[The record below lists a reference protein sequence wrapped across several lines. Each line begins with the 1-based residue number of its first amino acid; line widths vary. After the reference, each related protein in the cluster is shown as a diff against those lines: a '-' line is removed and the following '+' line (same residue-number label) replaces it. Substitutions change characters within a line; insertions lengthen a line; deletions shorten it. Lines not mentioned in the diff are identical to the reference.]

1 MWRNFIAPSIFP
13 ILPRRLQGLKSAFI
27 VACVKIVKT
36 LAGGLA
42 ALLLAGSAVAPVQAD
57 AQDLSS
63 QINNQV
69 NSAVNDANRAVAD
82 AANQA
87 NAEWN
92 KFVQMANESLPNG
105 SSLPRNPF
113 PAPQVAPVP
122 APAPGPAAVGPW
134 SPQAPAP
141 VANGTNGEIHAAG
154 RSYLIW
160 VPRNYN
166 PSKPTP
172 VMVGYSAYQDS
183 TENFRNYSR
192 LRESSVGRDAI
203 IVYPRAIGASWEGS
217 PTAATRPGQDI
228 AYVRAMINDVQRYYH
243 IDRRRIFATGMST
256 GGGMAAVSACHMAD
270 LFAGV
275 AGVSGAYYAPVNQGC
290 QNIPIAFMALHGT
303 NDTLTPYH
311 GTTRRGQ
318 RVLPVPEL
326 FGSYAARNG
335 CGPGLDRAPLPNATR
350 VSARGCR
357 KGVEVIQVH
366 GSNHFWWYSPS
377 AADEMWAFLMRNPK

>member
-1 MWRNFIAPSIFP
+1 MTSVKVV
-13 ILPRRLQGLKSAFI
+13 KS
-27 VACVKIVKT
+27 

-42 ALLLAGSAVAPVQAD
+42 ALLIAGSAIAPVQAG
-57 AQDLSS
+57 AQDMSS
-63 QINNQV
+63 QINGQV
-69 NSAVNDANRAVAD
+69 NRAINDANRAAAD
-82 AANQA
+82 AVNRA

-92 KFVQMANESLPNG
+92 KFVQMANDTIPGS
-105 SSLPRNPF
+105 SSLPRNP
-113 PAPQVAPVP
+113 VP
-122 APAPGPAAVGPW
+122 APAAPAAPW
-134 SPQAPAP
+134 APQAPAP
-141 VANGTNGEIHAAG
+141 VANGTNGEIRAAG

-160 VPRNYN
+160 VPRGYN
-166 PSKPTP
+166 PANPTP

-192 LRESSVGRDAI
+192 LRESAVGRNAI

-217 PTAATRPGQDI
+217 PTAVTRPGQDI
-228 AYVRAMINDVQRYYH
+228 AYVRAMIDDVQRYYN
-243 IDRRRIFATGMST
+243 IDRRRIYATGMST

-275 AGVSGAYYAPVNQGC
+275 AGVSGAYYAPVNRGC
-290 QNIPIAFMALHGT
+290 QNLPIAFMALHGM
-303 NDTLTPYH
+303 NDTLTPYY

-326 FGSYAARNG
+326 FGSYAVRNG
-335 CGPGLDRAPLPNATR
+335 CGPGLNRAPLYNATR

-366 GSNHFWWYSPS
+366 GSNHYWWYSPS
-377 AADEMWAFLMRNPK
+377 AADEMWAFLSRHSK

>member
-1 MWRNFIAPSIFP
+1 M
-13 ILPRRLQGLKSAFI
+13 QDLKGGFI

-36 LAGGLA
+36 LVGGLA

-228 AYVRAMINDVQRYYH
+228 AYVRAMINDVQRYYN

-311 GTTRRGQ
+311 GTIRRGQ

>member
-1 MWRNFIAPSIFP
+1 M
-13 ILPRRLQGLKSAFI
+13 
-27 VACVKIVKT
+27 KT
-36 LAGGLA
+36 IAGGLA
-42 ALLLAGSAVAPVQAD
+42 ALLLASGAVAPVQAS
-57 AQDLSS
+57 AQDMSS

-69 NSAVNDANRAVAD
+69 NGAINNANRAAAD
-82 AANQA
+82 ATNQA

-92 KFVQMANESLPNG
+92 KFVQMANDSIPGG

-122 APAPGPAAVGPW
+122 APGFAPRGPW
-134 SPQAPAP
+134 APQAPAP

-154 RSYLIW
+154 RSYLVWI
-160 VPRNYN
+160 PRGYN
-166 PSKPTP
+166 PANPTP
-172 VMVGYSAYQDS
+172 VMVGYSAFEDS

-228 AYVRAMINDVQRYYH
+228 AFVRSMINDVERYYN
-243 IDRRRIFATGMST
+243 IDRRRIYATGMST

-290 QNIPIAFMALHGT
+290 QNIPVAFLALHGM
-303 NDTLTPYH
+303 NDTLTPYY

-318 RVLPVPEL
+318 RVLPVPEM

-335 CGPGLDRAPLPNATR
+335 CGLGLDRAPLPNATR
-350 VSARGCR
+350 VSRGEPVP
-357 KGVEVIQVH
+357 GAI
-366 GSNHFWWYSPS
+366 GG
-377 AADEMWAFLMRNPK
+377 

>member
-1 MWRNFIAPSIFP
+1 MR
-13 ILPRRLQGLKSAFI
+13 
-27 VACVKIVKT
+27 KT
-36 LAGGLA
+36 LAGGA
-42 ALLLAGSAVAPVQAD
+42 ALLMAATTALTPAD
-57 AQDLSS
+57 AAAQDLSS
-63 QINNQV
+63 QLNNQV
-69 NSAVNDANRAVAD
+69 NGVVQGVNKAAAD

-92 KFVQMANESLPNG
+92 KFVQMANESLPPG
-105 SSLPRNPF
+105 SSLPLN
-113 PAPQVAPVP
+113 PVP
-122 APAPGPAAVGPW
+122 APKAPAPAPAPKPAPSPRGW
-134 SPQAPAP
+134 APQAPAP
-141 VANGTNGEIHAAG
+141 VANGTNGEIRAAG

-160 VPRNYN
+160 VPRGYN
-166 PSKPTP
+166 PARPTP

-217 PTAATRPGQDI
+217 ATAATRPGQDI
-228 AYVRAMINDVQRYYH
+228 AFVRAMINDVQRYYN

-275 AGVSGAYYAPVNQGC
+275 AGVSGAYYAPVNRNC
-290 QNIPIAFMALHGT
+290 QNLPIAFMALHGT
-303 NDTLTPYH
+303 NDTLTPYY
-311 GTTRRGQ
+311 GTVRRGM
-318 RVLPVPEL
+318 RVLPVTDL
-326 FGSYAARNG
+326 FRSYERRNG
-335 CGPGLDRAPLPNATR
+335 CAGGVDTRPAGHNATR

-357 KGVEVIQVH
+357 KGVEVIKVH

>member
-1 MWRNFIAPSIFP
+1 M
-13 ILPRRLQGLKSAFI
+13 LLQHKRGFI

-36 LAGGLA
+36 ITAGLA
-42 ALLLAGSAVAPVQAD
+42 ALLIAGGVSVPVQAD

-63 QINNQV
+63 QV
-69 NSAVNDANRAVAD
+69 NSQINGAINGANRAVAD

-87 NAEWN
+87 NTEWN
-92 KFVQMANESLPNG
+92 KFVQMANDTIPGG

-113 PAPQVAPVP
+113 PAPKAPPVP
-122 APAPGPAAVGPW
+122 APAPAPRGPW
-134 SPQAPAP
+134 APQAPAP
-141 VANGTNGEIHAAG
+141 VANGTNGEIRAAG

-160 VPRNYN
+160 VPRGYN
-166 PSKPTP
+166 PANPTP

-192 LRESSVGRDAI
+192 LRESSVGRNAI

-217 PTAATRPGQDI
+217 ATAATRPGQDI
-228 AYVRAMINDVQRYYH
+228 AFVRAMINDVQRYYN
-243 IDRRRIFATGMST
+243 IDRRRIYATGMST
-256 GGGMAAVSACHMAD
+256 GGGMAALSACHMAD

-290 QNIPIAFMALHGT
+290 QNLPIAFMAIHGT

-311 GTTRRGQ
+311 GTIRRGM

-326 FGSYAARNG
+326 FGSYARRNG

-350 VSARGCR
+350 VSARGCQ
-357 KGVEVIQVH
+357 KGVQVIQVH

-377 AADEMWAFLMRNPK
+377 AADEMWAFLSRHSK

>member
-1 MWRNFIAPSIFP
+1 MA
-13 ILPRRLQGLKSAFI
+13 G
-27 VACVKIVKT
+27 VKIVKC

-42 ALLLAGSAVAPVQAD
+42 ALLIAGSAIAPVQAG
-57 AQDLSS
+57 AQDMSS
-63 QINNQV
+63 QINGQV
-69 NSAVNDANRAVAD
+69 NRAINDANRAATDSVNGAV
-82 AANQA
+82 NQA

-92 KFVQMANESLPNG
+92 KFVQMANDTIPG
-105 SSLPRNPF
+105 SSALPRNPL
-113 PAPQVAPVP
+113 P
-122 APAPGPAAVGPW
+122 APAPVPGPW
-134 SPQAPAP
+134 APQAPAP

-160 VPRNYN
+160 VPRGYN
-166 PSKPTP
+166 PANPTP

-228 AYVRAMINDVQRYYH
+228 AYVHAMINDVPYY
-243 IDRRRIFATGMST
+243 
-256 GGGMAAVSACHMAD
+256 
-270 LFAGV
+270 
-275 AGVSGAYYAPVNQGC
+275 
-290 QNIPIAFMALHGT
+290 
-303 NDTLTPYH
+303 

-326 FGSYAARNG
+326 FGSYALRNG
-335 CGPGLDRAPLPNATR
+335 CGPGLNRAPLYNATR

-366 GSNHFWWYSPS
+366 GSNHYWWYSPS
-377 AADEMWAFLMRNPK
+377 AADEMWAFLSRHSK

>member
-1 MWRNFIAPSIFP
+1 M
-13 ILPRRLQGLKSAFI
+13 GTFI
-27 VACVKIVKT
+27 VACVKIVNT
-36 LAGGLA
+36 IAGGLA
-42 ALLLAGSAVAPVQAD
+42 ALLVAGGVAAPAQAG

-63 QINNQV
+63 QIPGQVTGQV
-69 NSAVNDANRAVAD
+69 NAAIDNANRDVSD
-82 AANQA
+82 ATSQA

-92 KFVQMANESLPNG
+92 KFVDMANQSLPSG
-105 SSLPRNPF
+105 SSLPRNPVQAPQIPRL
-113 PAPQVAPVP
+113 PAPAPVP
-122 APAPGPAAVGPW
+122 APAVPRPW
-134 SPQAPAP
+134 APQAPAP
-141 VANGTNGEIHAAG
+141 VANGTNGEIRAAG

-166 PSKPTP
+166 PANPTP

-203 IVYPRAIGASWEGS
+203 IVYPRAFGASWEGS
-217 PTAATRPGQDI
+217 PTASTGPGQDI
-228 AYVRAMINDVQRYYH
+228 AFVRAMINDVQRYYN
-243 IDRRRIFATGMST
+243 IDRRRIYATGMST

-290 QNIPIAFMALHGT
+290 QNLPVAFMALHGM
-303 NDTLTPYH
+303 NDTLTPYY
-311 GTTRRGQ
+311 GTIRRGV
-318 RVLPVPEL
+318 RVMPVPEL
-326 FGSYAARNG
+326 FASYSARNG
-335 CGPGLDRAPLPNATR
+335 CGPGLDRAPAGNNATR
-350 VSARGCR
+350 VSARGCS

-377 AADEMWAFLMRNPK
+377 AADEMWAFLSRHSK